1 MYISYR
7 YLKKLILEYTV
18 RIILGA
24 AVGFSGT
31 AVAIPIS
38 PGDAGL
44 SFLGAL
50 PGGDLTVD
58 TGINADGTSLPTLSY
73 SSGTLTGTVIAQ
85 AGGSEI
91 AAFLFAGDS
100 IFSTGNVLNVM
111 SGSRPLALLFQGAA
125 TIRGTIDVSG
135 GDGAP
140 GGTRLTGTR
149 GAGVAGG
156 GNGGYGCCFSSLED
170 GQVPGGGSA
179 GASTANRSGP
189 GAGGGFGTD
198 GGGIGGILSA
208 SAGVSYGDPLHDL
221 LQGGSGGGGGGGSCC
236 VGSLFY
242 GGDGGGA
249 GGGAVEIGALGTLD
263 FLGATILANGGRGGD
278 DTGTGGG
285 GGSGGAILLHAFD
298 INIDAMSLL
307 QANGGAGGGTA
318 VRGACGGAGRIE
330 TVTNTHGRLSA
341 LGTTEAR
348 GGPDPFNTCND
359 GALVASSFADIG
371 QASMSPP
378 SNSVPEPPAWTL
390 LGIGLMML
398 AAVTRGRNSQGN
410 HLGAISYC

>member
-1 MYISYR
+1 MYRSYR
-7 YLKKLILEYTV
+7 YLKKLILEYTA

-38 PGDAGL
+38 PDDAEL

-73 SSGTLTGTVIAQ
+73 SGGTLTGTVIAQ
-85 AGGSEI
+85 AGGPEI

-100 IFSTGNVLNVM
+100 IFNTGNVLSVM

-125 TIRGTIDVSG
+125 TIRGTINVSG
-135 GDGAP
+135 GDGTP

-156 GNGGYGCCFSSLED
+156 GNGGYGCCFSSPED
-170 GQVPGGGSA
+170 GQGPGGGSA
-179 GASTANRSGP
+179 GASTGSGSSGP

-221 LQGGSGGGGGGGSCC
+221 LQGGSGGGGGGGTCC
-236 VGSLFY
+236 VGSFFT

-249 GGGAVEIGALGTLD
+249 GGGAIEIGALSTLD
-263 FLGATILANGGRGGD
+263 LVGAMILANGGKGGD

-285 GGSGGAILLHAFD
+285 GGSGGATLLHAFD
-298 INIDAMSLL
+298 INIDATSLL

-330 TVTNTHGRLSA
+330 AVTNTLGSLSA
-341 LGTTEAR
+341 LGTIEAR
-348 GGPDPFNTCND
+348 GGPGICND
-359 GALVASSFADIG
+359 GALVVSSFSDIG
-371 QASMSPP
+371 QVSVSPP

-390 LGIGLMML
+390 LGIGLLML
-398 AAVTRGRNSQGN
+398 SAVTRGRNSQGN
-410 HLGAISYC
+410 H